1 MNAGAEAETNS
12 VLYIA
17 AKAPR
22 PGEVKTRLAAAIGDA
37 AATGL
42 YGAFLRDLAI
52 RFPHAAWFVTPAA
65 AWRRETRSYIAPA
78 ARVLGQPRGSWT
90 ERQRALFREAAMRG
104 EERVVLIAS
113 DSPQIREEV
122 VAEAFARLERDDLVL
137 GPVLDGGY
145 YLIGMRGW
153 HDVLAG
159 LRMSTGVVLS
169 ELVQKARRQGLTVSL
184 LEPTYDV
191 DEIADLELLE
201 LDAAVREDLQATRAA
216 LAALRANCPEGS
228 ETRVLT

>member
-42 YGAFLRDLAI
+42 YGAFLRDLAV
-52 RFPHAAWFVTPAA
+52 RFPHAAWFVTPAD
-65 AWRRETRSYIAPA
+65 AWRRETRSYIAPS
-78 ARVLGQPRGSWT
+78 ARVLEQPNGDWT
-90 ERQRALFREAAMRG
+90 QRQRALFRDAAARG

-113 DSPQIREEV
+113 DSPQIRAEV
-122 VAEAFARLERDDLVL
+122 VAEAFARLERNELVL

-153 HDVLAG
+153 HDVFAS
-159 LRMSTGVVLS
+159 LRMSTDTVLS
-169 ELVQKARRQGLTVSL
+169 ELVGNARRTGLAVTL

-191 DEIADLELLE
+191 DELADLELLE

-216 LAALRANCPEGS
+216 LAALRARSQAGVS
-228 ETRVLT
+228 R

>member
-1 MNAGAEAETNS
+1 MST
-12 VLYIA
+12 VLYVA

-22 PGEVKTRLAAAIGDA
+22 PGRVKTRLAAAVGDA

-42 YGAFLRDLAI
+42 YGAFLRDLAV
-52 RFPHAAWFVTPAA
+52 RFPQAAWFVTPVA
-65 AWRRETRSYIAPA
+65 AWRRETRSYIAPS
-78 ARVLGQPRGSWT
+78 ARVLAQPRGSWT
-90 ERQRALFREAAMRG
+90 ERQRALFRGAAERG

-113 DSPQIREEV
+113 DSPQLREDV
-122 VAEAFARLERDDLVL
+122 VAEAFARLERDELVL
-137 GPVLDGGY
+137 GPVVDGGY

-159 LRMSTGVVLS
+159 LRMSTGTVLS
-169 ELVQKARRQGLTVSL
+169 ELLENIRRRGLAVSL

-191 DEIADLELLE
+191 DELADLELLE

-216 LAALRANCPEGS
+216 LAALRANRPEGS

>member
-1 MNAGAEAETNS
+1 MNAGAGAEAS
-12 VLYIA
+12 SALYIA

-42 YGAFLRDLAI
+42 YGAFLRDLAV

-65 AWRRETRSYIAPA
+65 PWRRETRSYIAPS
-78 ARVLGQPRGSWT
+78 ARVLEQPNGDWT
-90 ERQRALFREAAMRG
+90 QRQRALFRDAAARG

-113 DSPQIREEV
+113 DSPQIRAEV
-122 VAEAFARLERDDLVL
+122 VAEAFARLERNELVL

-153 HDVLAG
+153 HDVFAS
-159 LRMSTGVVLS
+159 LRMSTDTVLS
-169 ELVQKARRQGLTVSL
+169 ELVGNARRTGLAVTL

-191 DEIADLELLE
+191 DELADLELLE

-216 LAALRANCPEGS
+216 RAALRARSQAGVS
-228 ETRVLT
+228 R